1 MKERHLG
8 FCDKKLVIATFT
20 LLASASISGCSFP
33 VVPQVPVSEPT
44 PLSTSSQSRPL
55 LLDRVIFEMPLGS
68 IIGEFRSGRACVLP
82 KDIKWQQEI
91 RAVRDGHFHQEFER
105 VVKQYNYRLPE
116 KSSSLFESSIRYGTE
131 LVLAVKIMNIR
142 ENRCWAI
149 GGWNL
154 DQSVSRGNVRFSMHW
169 EAYSVADRR
178 VVFRFDNDASAEEDE
193 FKPAGEVDYYVTAFG
208 NGLRGVLANQEF
220 RRIVAVPSG
229 KL

>member
-1 MKERHLG
+1 VKGRHFG
-8 FCDKKLVIATFT
+8 FCDKKLLIATLV

-44 PLSTSSQSRPL
+44 PLSTLSQSRPL
-55 LLDRVIFEMPLGS
+55 LLDRVIFEMPRGS
-68 IIGEFRSGRACVLP
+68 IVGEFRVGKACFLP
-82 KDIKWQQEI
+82 KALKGQEEI
-91 RAVRDGHFHQEFER
+91 RAVKDGHFHQEFER

-131 LVLAVKIMNIR
+131 LVLAVKITNIR
-142 ENRCWAI
+142 ENRCWTN

-154 DQSVSRGNVRFSMHW
+154 DQRVFLGNVRFSMHW

-208 NGLRGVLANQEF
+208 NGLRGVLADQDF
-220 RRIVAVPSG
+220 RRIVASPSENR
-229 KL
+229 